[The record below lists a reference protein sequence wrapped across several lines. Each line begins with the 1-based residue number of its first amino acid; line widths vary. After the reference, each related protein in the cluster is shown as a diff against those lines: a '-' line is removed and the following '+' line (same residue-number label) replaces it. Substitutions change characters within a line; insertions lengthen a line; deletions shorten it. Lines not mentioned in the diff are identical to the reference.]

1 MFEDVSESDWFYP
14 YVSYLSENGIV
25 KGMTETQFVPGG
37 TFTVAESAAI
47 ITRYLD
53 LEDEAA
59 KRKAAM
65 EVLGVAGSDK
75 WYAGYVQLMYEAN
88 IIDAEQYGCAVLGR
102 HISIDDPSKLESPVK
117 RYEFASFITRSFELD
132 GTQIRTS
139 ATEDGLGHGFIYG
152 SSYDESALN
161 GFIPFIKDYYSI
173 PQSYRYYVLKA
184 YYNGIFCGDDFGSF
198 NPENNLTRAEMAK
211 VATVITDKSQ
221 RIRIDTSSAS
231 PVVRSGLPDDSYV
244 VKDGEKYLKNSVSD
258 AILSAELAGIVT
270 ENENGEPTVSYV
282 RNSPAPEGYCFEI
295 CHYARQND
303 GFDKKLSD
311 ETNPDSYSGVF
322 SSGDRIVLL
331 LCDAQTGEA
340 VDAYALKL
348 VGVGNTVID
357 SCRYTP

>member
-1 MFEDVSESDWFYP
+1 M
-14 YVSYLSENGIV
+14 
-25 KGMTETQFVPGG
+25 
-37 TFTVAESAAI
+37 
-47 ITRYLD
+47 
-53 LEDEAA
+53 
-59 KRKAAM
+59 
-65 EVLGVAGSDK
+65 
-75 WYAGYVQLMYEAN
+75 
-88 IIDAEQYGCAVLGR
+88 
-102 HISIDDPSKLESPVK
+102 
-117 RYEFASFITRSFELD
+117 
-132 GTQIRTS
+132 
-139 ATEDGLGHGFIYG
+139 
-152 SSYDESALN
+152 
-161 GFIPFIKDYYSI
+161 
-173 PQSYRYYVLKA
+173 LKA

-270 ENENGEPTVSYV
+270 ENENGKPTVSYV

-295 CHYARQND
+295 CHYSRQKD